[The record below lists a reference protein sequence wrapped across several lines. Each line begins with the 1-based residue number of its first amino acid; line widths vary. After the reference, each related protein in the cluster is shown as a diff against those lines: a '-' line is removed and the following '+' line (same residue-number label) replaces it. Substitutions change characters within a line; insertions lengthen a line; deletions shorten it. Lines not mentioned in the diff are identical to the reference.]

1 MSFFRTLI
9 LLLVTLAGFSTGTV
23 LGHRAK
29 PGLRSDN
36 PRPTAADFAA
46 ILFCWCGVILSL
58 ISGVAAGR
66 IAAFWALT
74 GLIIAFAFRRLQKP
88 LPEGARQ
95 HGIPSGQTHRPAP
108 LDQKRREQKLWDGWK
123 TFANA
128 VGGFQSRVFL
138 IGLYY
143 LALAP
148 FGILVGWLGD
158 PLNLKPTPRESF
170 WRPKEAAGEE
180 LDDAR
185 RQF

>member
-9 LLLVTLAGFSTGTV
+9 LMLVTLAGFSMGAV
-23 LGHRAK
+23 LGHWAK
-29 PGLRSDN
+29 PGIRSAN
-36 PRPTAADFAA
+36 PRPTATDFAA
-46 ILFCWCGVILSL
+46 VLFCWCGVILSL
-58 ISGVAAGR
+58 ISGVEAVR
-66 IAAFWALT
+66 IAAFGALT
-74 GLIIAFAFRRLQKP
+74 GLVIAFAFHRLRKP
-88 LPEGARQ
+88 LPEGTHER
-95 HGIPSGQTHRPAP
+95 GISSDQAHRPAP
-108 LDQKRREQKLWDGWK
+108 FDQKRRKQKLWNDWK

-148 FGILVGWLGD
+148 FGVLVGWLGD

-170 WRPKEAAGEE
+170 WSPKDAAGEE
-180 LDDAR
+180 LASAR